1 MYLNIARKK
10 YVSLMEALQILD
22 KKAEKVGEEEM
33 VNLLLEGSAKKVCET
48 ILSNSKLQNHT
59 MKGKEKKEKSTGKMA
74 INKRCALM
82 RQYKKEKRMMRL
94 IL

>member
-22 KKAEKVGEEEM
+22 KKTEKVGEDEM
-33 VNLLLEGSAKKVCET
+33 ANLLLEGSAKKAGET
-48 ILSNSKLQNHT
+48 ILSNSKSQNHT
-59 MKGKEKKEKSTGKMA
+59 MKGKEKKEKSTGNMA
-74 INKRCALM
+74 INKRCALI
-82 RQYKKEKRMMRL
+82 RQYKKEKSMMRL

>member
-10 YVSLMEALQILD
+10 YVLLMEALQILD
-22 KKAEKVGEEEM
+22 KKTEKVVEDKM
-33 VNLLLEGSAKKVCET
+33 ANLLLEGSAKKAGET
-48 ILSNSKLQNHT
+48 IPSNSKSQNHT

-74 INKRCALM
+74 VNKRCALM

>member
-22 KKAEKVGEEEM
+22 KKTEKVGEDEM
-33 VNLLLEGSAKKVCET
+33 ANLLLEGSAKKAGET
-48 ILSNSKLQNHT
+48 ILSNSKSQNHT

>member
-10 YVSLMEALQILD
+10 YVLLMEALQILD
-22 KKAEKVGEEEM
+22 KKTEKVGEDEM
-33 VNLLLEGSAKKVCET
+33 ANLLLEGSAKKVCET
-48 ILSNSKLQNHT
+48 ILSNSKSQNHT

-74 INKRCALM
+74 INKRCALI
-82 RQYKKEKRMMRL
+82 RQYKKEKSMMRL

>member
-10 YVSLMEALQILD
+10 YVSLMKALHILD
-22 KKAEKVGEEEM
+22 KKTEKVGEDEM
-33 VNLLLEGSAKKVCET
+33 ANLLLEGSAKKVCET
-48 ILSNSKLQNHT
+48 ILSNSKSGNHT

-74 INKRCALM
+74 INKRSALISH
-82 RQYKKEKRMMRL
+82 YKKEKSMMRL

>member
-22 KKAEKVGEEEM
+22 KKTEKVGEDEM
-33 VNLLLEGSAKKVCET
+33 ANLLLEGSAKKVCET
-48 ILSNSKLQNHT
+48 ILSNSKSRNHT
-59 MKGKEKKEKSTGKMA
+59 MKRKEKKEKSTGMMA

>member
-22 KKAEKVGEEEM
+22 KKTKKVGEDEM
-33 VNLLLEGSAKKVCET
+33 ANLLPEGSAKKVGET
-48 ILSNSKLQNHT
+48 ILSNSKSRNHT

-74 INKRCALM
+74 INKRCALI

>member
-10 YVSLMEALQILD
+10 YVLLMEALQILD
-22 KKAEKVGEEEM
+22 KKTEKVVEDKM
-33 VNLLLEGSAKKVCET
+33 ANLLLEGSAKKAGET
-48 ILSNSKLQNHT
+48 ILSNSKSQNHT

-74 INKRCALM
+74 VNKRCALM

>member
-22 KKAEKVGEEEM
+22 KKTEKVGEDEM
-33 VNLLLEGSAKKVCET
+33 ANLLLEGSTKKVCKT
-48 ILSNSKLQNHT
+48 ILSNSKSQNHT

-74 INKRCALM
+74 INKRCALI
-82 RQYKKEKRMMRL
+82 RQYKQEKRMMRL

>member
-10 YVSLMEALQILD
+10 KVSLMEALQILD
-22 KKAEKVGEEEM
+22 KKAKKVGEEEM
-33 VNLLLEGSAKKVCET
+33 TNLLLEGSAKKAGET
-48 ILSNSKLQNHT
+48 ILSNSKSQNHT

-74 INKRCALM
+74 VNKRCALM

>member
-10 YVSLMEALQILD
+10 YVLLMEALQILD
-22 KKAEKVGEEEM
+22 KKTEKVGEDEM
-33 VNLLLEGSAKKVCET
+33 ANLLPEGSAKKAGET
-48 ILSNSKLQNHT
+48 ILSNSKSQNHT
-59 MKGKEKKEKSTGKMA
+59 MKGKDKKEKSTGKMA
-74 INKRCALM
+74 VNKRCALM

>member
-10 YVSLMEALQILD
+10 YVLLMEALQILD
-22 KKAEKVGEEEM
+22 KKAEKVVEDKM
-33 VNLLLEGSAKKVCET
+33 ANLLLERSAKKAGET
-48 ILSNSKLQNHT
+48 ILSNSKSQNHT

-74 INKRCALM
+74 VNKRCALM

>member
-10 YVSLMEALQILD
+10 KVSLMEALQILD
-22 KKAEKVGEEEM
+22 KKTEKVGEDEM
-33 VNLLLEGSAKKVCET
+33 ANLLLEGSAKKVGET
-48 ILSNSKLQNHT
+48 ILSNSKSRNHT
-59 MKGKEKKEKSTGKMA
+59 MKRKEKKEKSTGKMA
-74 INKRCALM
+74 VNKRCALI

>member
-22 KKAEKVGEEEM
+22 KKAKKVGEDEM
-33 VNLLLEGSAKKVCET
+33 ANLLLEGSAKKVCET
-48 ILSNSKLQNHT
+48 ILSNSKSQNHT

-74 INKRCALM
+74 INKRSALI
-82 RQYKKEKRMMRL
+82 RQYKKEKSMMRL

>member
-10 YVSLMEALQILD
+10 YVSLMKALQILD
-22 KKAEKVGEEEM
+22 KKAKKVGEDKM
-33 VNLLLEGSAKKVCET
+33 ANLLPEGSAKKAGET
-48 ILSNSKLQNHT
+48 ILSNSKSQNHT

-74 INKRCALM
+74 INKRFALM
-82 RQYKKEKRMMRL
+82 RQYKKEKSMMRL

>member
-10 YVSLMEALQILD
+10 YVLLMEALQILD
-22 KKAEKVGEEEM
+22 KKTEKVVEDKM
-33 VNLLLEGSAKKVCET
+33 ANLLLEGSAKKVCET
-48 ILSNSKLQNHT
+48 ILSNSKSGNHT

-74 INKRCALM
+74 INKRCALI

>member
-10 YVSLMEALQILD
+10 YILLMEALQILE
-22 KKAEKVGEEEM
+22 KKTEKVGEEEM
-33 VNLLLEGSAKKVCET
+33 ANLLLEGSAKKVGET
-48 ILSNSKLQNHT
+48 ILSNSKSRNHT

-74 INKRCALM
+74 INKRCALI
-82 RQYKKEKRMMRL
+82 RQYKKEKSMMRL